1 MPRTST
7 LLALA
12 LALSL
17 PAPAR
22 AAEPSETPAPRPKPV
37 WLKEKHI
44 IEVGWLMGALFPAK
58 DHGLYGVQPPAPPR
72 AFKIGFDIGLRFAYL
87 PLRFVGVEIEG
98 NVSPTKVDVPDGKR
112 AVLYGFRGHVLLQLP
127 TRVTPFIVGGGGML
141 GGSSQDDLVGKKV
154 GGALHVGGG
163 VKIYVTKYVAIRF
176 DGRDIMMPGYAQA
189 SGGEGPWAHHGEFTV
204 GATFVWG
211 RKGTKMWPKSE

>member
-1 MPRTST
+1 MPRTPV

-22 AAEPSETPAPRPKPV
+22 AAEPTETPAKPKPA

-44 IEVGWLMGALFPAK
+44 IEVGWLLGALFPAK
-58 DHGLYGVQPPAPPR
+58 DHGLYGLQPPSPPR
-72 AFKIGFDIGLRFAYL
+72 AFKTGFDIGLRFAYL

-98 NVSPTKVDVPDGKR
+98 NVSPTKVDVENGKR
-112 AVLYGFRGHVLLQLP
+112 SVLFGFRGHVLLQLP
-127 TRVTPFIVGGGGML
+127 TRLTPFLVGGGGVF
-141 GGSSQDDLVGKKV
+141 GGSSQDELIGKKI

-163 VKIYVTKYVAIRF
+163 LKFYVNKYMAIRI
-176 DGRDIMMPGYAQA
+176 DGRDIATPNYAQA
-189 SGGEGPWAHHGEFTV
+189 AGGAPGWAHHGEFTI
-204 GATFVWG
+204 GAAFVWG